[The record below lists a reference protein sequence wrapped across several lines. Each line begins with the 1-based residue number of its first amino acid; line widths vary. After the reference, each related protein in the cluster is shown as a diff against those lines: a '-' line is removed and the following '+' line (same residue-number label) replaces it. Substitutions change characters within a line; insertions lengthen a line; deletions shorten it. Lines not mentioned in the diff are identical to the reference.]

1 MWDER
6 YQTPEYIFGD
16 LPCQWL
22 IMNQHRFPQSGEAL
36 ALGDGEGRNGVYL
49 AELGLRVISVDLS
62 EVGLSK
68 ACDLAKKR
76 GVAIQTVQA
85 DLEDYEIDPESQDL
99 IVSIYCHLPDA
110 IRKLVHKRAE
120 VALKPGGLFLLEA
133 FHHSQLKYQSGGPK
147 TIDLL
152 YDLDALLD
160 DFQKLQILEAFDGLC
175 YLDEGV
181 RHSGLS
187 HIVRLILQKPKQRG
201 LPCGLY

>member
-16 LPCQWL
+16 QPCEWL
-22 IMNQHRFPQSGEAL
+22 IMNQHRLPQSGKAL
-36 ALGDGEGRNGVYL
+36 ALGDGEGRNGVFL
-49 AELGLRVISVDLS
+49 AELGFEVTSVDLS

-68 ACDLAKKR
+68 ARELGSKR
-76 GVAIQTVQA
+76 GVTIQTVQA
-85 DLEDYEIDPESQDL
+85 DLEYYEIEAESQGL

-110 IRKLVHKRAE
+110 IRKLVHERAE
-120 VALKPGGLFLLEA
+120 VALKPGGLFILEA

-160 DFQKLQILEAFDGLC
+160 DFQTLQILEAFDGLC
-175 YLDEGV
+175 YLDEGA
-181 RHSGLS
+181 RHSGIG
-187 HIVRLILQKPKQRG
+187 HIVRLVLQKPKQ
-201 LPCGLY
+201 

>member
-16 LPCQWL
+16 QPCQWL
-22 IMNQHRFPQSGEAL
+22 IMNQYRLPNSGEAL
-36 ALGDGEGRNGVYL
+36 AIGDGEGRNGVFL
-49 AELGLRVISVDLS
+49 AGLGLQVTSVDLS

-68 ACDLAKKR
+68 ARDLAQER
-76 GVAIQTVQA
+76 GVTIQTVQA

-160 DFQKLQILEAFDGLC
+160 DFQTLQILEAFDGLC
-175 YLDEGV
+175 YLDEGA
-181 RHSGLS
+181 RHSGIG
-187 HIVRLILQKPKQRG
+187 HIVRLILQKPK
-201 LPCGLY
+201 P

>member
-16 LPCQWL
+16 QPCQWL
-22 IMNQHRFPQSGEAL
+22 VMNQFRLPQSGEAL
-36 ALGDGEGRNGVYL
+36 ALGDGEGRNGVFL
-49 AELGLRVISVDLS
+49 AELGLQVTSIDLS

-68 ACDLAKKR
+68 ARDLAKKR
-76 GVAIQTVQA
+76 GVAIQTVQI
-85 DLEDYEIDPESQDL
+85 DLADYEIDPESQDL

-120 VALKPGGLFLLEA
+120 VALKPGGLFILEA

-147 TIDLL
+147 TTDLL

-160 DFQKLQILEAFDGLC
+160 DFQKLKMLEAFDGLC
-175 YLDEGV
+175 YLDEGA
-181 RHSGLS
+181 RHSGIG
-187 HIVRLILQKPKQRG
+187 HIVRLVLQKPKQ
-201 LPCGLY
+201 